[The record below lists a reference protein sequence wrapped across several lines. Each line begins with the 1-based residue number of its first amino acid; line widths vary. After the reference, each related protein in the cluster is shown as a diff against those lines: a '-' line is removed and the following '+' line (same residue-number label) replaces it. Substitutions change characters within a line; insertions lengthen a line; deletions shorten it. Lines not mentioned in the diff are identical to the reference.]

1 MMRTIGFSAALAF
14 ATIALPSA
22 GNAAKPVTI
31 TANGTYVL
39 VEVNNPPDMKFMGTT
54 MPGSMTLARYDPVN
68 GDIRGGYKAQA
79 TALPKNGLVR
89 VLIGL
94 KTKALAK
101 TKTSRL
107 YLVEIVPDTWVIEGA
122 SGTSYSL
129 GSLTFTAKQGDIID
143 LGVVVPRVDLAE
155 GEEQK
160 SVNAGAVAKMML
172 VPFARMPEP
181 KKNKLDMRARTAGDL
196 PLPKMFEGRTLTVP
210 QLNYG
215 ATFGNYAGGL
225 INRIDG
231 RAGRGRASDVAVPAA
246 LPTVPVT
253 ATTPAPSPN

>member
-1 MMRTIGFSAALAF
+1 MMRTIGLSLAF
-14 ATIALPSA
+14 ATLVLPTAVS
-22 GNAAKPVTI
+22 AAKPVTI

-68 GDIRGGYKAQA
+68 GDIRGGYRAQA
-79 TALPKNGLVR
+79 TALPKNALVR

-160 SVNAGAVAKMML
+160 DFNTGSVAKMML

-181 KKNKLDMRARTAGDL
+181 KKNKLDMRARAATDL

-210 QLNYG
+210 QLSYG

-231 RAGRGRASDVAVPAA
+231 RAGRGRAADVVATPVGP
-246 LPTVPVT
+246 VPV
-253 ATTPAPSPN
+253 APAISPN